1 MNEKKDGEFGE
12 FPGLAE
18 RLRRADFTGESR
30 VKDVLKER
38 LLAKAE
44 KQGRRSVFVWLL
56 PAAALAAALIVV
68 NVRHKQLPEGAQAAS
83 FALPSDGYGAC
94 GRQGLAD
101 YMAEER
107 F

>member
-1 MNEKKDGEFGE
+1 MSENNDGEFSE

-38 LLAKAE
+38 LLAKAGNR
-44 KQGRRSVFVWLL
+44 GRRGVFVWLL

-68 NVRHKQLPEGAQAAS
+68 NVSRKQLPETAQAAS
-83 FALPSDGYGAC
+83 FTLPSDGYGAC